1 MTTKKQEVKKPKQQ
15 FDVEKILTNLA
26 GLTAL
31 IEGQKIRI
39 SKLETENEYLK
50 DKVKKILGRMGL

>member
-1 MTTKKQEVKKPKQQ
+1 MTTKKKEPKPKQQ

-39 SKLETENEYLK
+39 SKLKLK
-50 DKVKKILGRMGL
+50 KMGIAFRKKKRRR

>member
-39 SKLETENEYLK
+39 TKLETENEYLK